1 VIKMERIDLKKL
13 AKHGLIK
20 SGDVF
25 VWHRK
30 FGDDLYK
37 VTLTK
42 NFYLQSGEYIFK
54 TPTSAARHFNGNK
67 PVNGWLVWKLVDHKV
82 SLENLRSKYIESTRK
97 TKN

>member
-1 VIKMERIDLKKL
+1 MQRIDLKTL
-13 AKHGLIK
+13 ARHGLIK

-30 FGDDLYK
+30 FESTFYK

-42 NFYLQSGEYIFK
+42 NFYLQSGDYVFK

-67 PVNGWLVWKLVDHKV
+67 PVNGWLVWKLLDHKI
-82 SLENLRSKYIESTRK
+82 SLENLRSKLVVSE
-97 TKN
+97 KNNVGIN